1 MATNDAHYLKQED
14 WRAQDIILCIGTGS
28 LVTQQDR
35 MKMTDQSYY
44 LKSTEE
50 MTALFG
56 EVPEALRSTLDI
68 AEMCEVDLSPK
79 GYHLPIFEL
88 PEGVTPDVQLRQ
100 MCEQGLRQRYAERAN
115 DPVVR
120 QRLEY
125 ELGVIHKM
133 GFDTYFLIVAD
144 LTRYA
149 RERDIWWNIRGSGAS
164 SIVAYT
170 SGITNLDPLPHNLIF
185 ERFLNP
191 GRISMPDIDMDFP
204 DDRRAEMIDYT
215 VRKYGKDKVAQII
228 TFGTL
233 GARAAIRDVGRA
245 LDIPLSD
252 VDRIAKL
259 VPNVPGKPVKISEA
273 IEMIPELKQAYDGTD
288 YIRNLLDTAITV
300 EGTVR
305 NVGTHAAGVVISDR
319 PLIEYSPLHRPT
331 KSDENSPLESIT
343 QFEMGVVESIGLL
356 KVDFLG
362 LSTLTIM
369 RKACDLIKARHGAE
383 LNLNNIPTNDRQAFE
398 LMSRG
403 DVLGVFQVEGSGMRR
418 MLMDMRP
425 TKFEHIVA

>member
-1 MATNDAHYLKQED
+1 WNAARKAGIKPIIGMEGYLARRARTDRDPQKDKSPYHLLLLAQNNAGYQNLLKLASIAQLEGFYYRPRVDKEVLAQYAEGLIVTTGCGAAEIPRMILDGQLDQARAAIGWYLDVFSRDRFFLELQLHEGFPQLTSLNRQLIEFAKSFNVRVVATNDAHYLKQAD

-50 MTALFG
+50 MAALFG
-56 EVPEALRSTLDI
+56 EVRESLRSTLDI
-68 AEMCEVDLSPK
+68 AEMCEVDLSSK

-120 QRLEY
+120 QRLEH
-125 ELGVIHKM
+125 ELGVIHNM

-245 LDIPLSD
+245 LDIPFSD
-252 VDRIAKL
+252 V
-259 VPNVPGKPVKISEA
+259 
-273 IEMIPELKQAYDGTD
+273 
-288 YIRNLLDTAITV
+288 
-300 EGTVR
+300 
-305 NVGTHAAGVVISDR
+305 
-319 PLIEYSPLHRPT
+319 
-331 KSDENSPLESIT
+331 
-343 QFEMGVVESIGLL
+343 
-356 KVDFLG
+356 
-362 LSTLTIM
+362 
-369 RKACDLIKARHGAE
+369 
-383 LNLNNIPTNDRQAFE
+383 
-398 LMSRG
+398 
-403 DVLGVFQVEGSGMRR
+403 
-418 MLMDMRP
+418 
-425 TKFEHIVA
+425 

>member
-1 MATNDAHYLKQED
+1 
-14 WRAQDIILCIGTGS
+14 
-28 LVTQQDR
+28 
-35 MKMTDQSYY
+35 
-44 LKSTEE
+44 
-50 MTALFG
+50 
-56 EVPEALRSTLDI
+56 
-68 AEMCEVDLSPK
+68 
-79 GYHLPIFEL
+79 
-88 PEGVTPDVQLRQ
+88 
-100 MCEQGLRQRYAERAN
+100 
-115 DPVVR
+115 
-120 QRLEY
+120 
-125 ELGVIHKM
+125 
-133 GFDTYFLIVAD
+133 FLIVAD

-149 RERDIWWNIRGSGAS
+149 QDQDIWWNVRGSGAS

-170 SGITNLDPLPHNLIF
+170 SGITTLDPLPHNLIF

-191 GRISMPDIDMDFP
+191 GRISMPDIDLDFP

-245 LDIPLSD
+245 LDIPLNE
-252 VDRIAKL
+252 VDHIAKL
-259 VPNVPGKPVKISEA
+259 IPNTPGKPVTLREA
-273 IEMIPELKQAYDGTD
+273 IEQVPELKEAYANTD
-288 YIRNLLDTAITV
+288 YVRNLLDDAITV

-319 PLIEYSPLHRPT
+319 PLVEYTPLHRPT
-331 KSDENSPLESIT
+331 KTDETSPLESIT

-362 LSTLTIM
+362 LITLTIM
-369 RKACDLIKARHGAE
+369 RKACE
-383 LNLNNIPTNDRQAFE
+383 LNKANHGQDFNLSNIPINDPAAFA

-403 DVLGVFQVEGSGMRR
+403 EVQGVFQVEGSGMRR

-425 TKFEHIVA
+425 TKFEHIVAGISLFRPGPMEQIPSYIRRLHGEELIEYKHPKLEPILAETYGIIVYQEQIIQIAVQLAGYLPGEADEIRKAVGKKIKEKIE